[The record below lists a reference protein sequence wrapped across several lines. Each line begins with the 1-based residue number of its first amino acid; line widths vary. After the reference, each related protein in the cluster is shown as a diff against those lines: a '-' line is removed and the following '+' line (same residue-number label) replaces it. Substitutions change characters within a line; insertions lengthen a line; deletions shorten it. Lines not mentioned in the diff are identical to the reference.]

1 MSVDEILASVEHT
14 NIEREAKI
22 AEITQNI
29 TFSDDSDVNVED
41 TITSGFMDRGHEAM
55 IAMTNLTIGEFMEIY
70 SDVESEIN
78 QAKRGPKPKISP
90 KDSLFLTLMTLK
102 GYFKLEML
110 SSMFS
115 TKTFVLEKNNQGN
128 IKKYAVYF
136 SSKIYS

>member
-1 MSVDEILASVEHT
+1 MNVDEILASVEHT

-41 TITSGFMDRGHEAM
+41 PITSGFMDRGHEAM

-78 QAKRGPKPKISP
+78 QAKNFTKRQFIFDIG
-90 KDSLFLTLMTLK
+90 DVERLF
-102 GYFKLEML
+102 
-110 SSMFS
+110 
-115 TKTFVLEKNNQGN
+115 
-128 IKKYAVYF
+128 
-136 SSKIYS
+136 

>member
-41 TITSGFMDRGHEAM
+41 PITSGFMDRGHEAM

-78 QAKRGPKPKISP
+78 QVKRGPKPKISS
-90 KDSLFLTLMTLK
+90 KYSLFLTLVMLK
-102 GYFKLEML
+102 DYFKWNML
-110 SSMFS
+110 SYMFS
-115 TKTFVLEKNNQGN
+115 AKTFVLEKNKLGN
-128 IKKYAVYF
+128 IGKYSA
-136 SSKIYS
+136 